1 MLSPQY
7 LMTNP
12 PPVLLDKDDDD
23 VGMSMDDDTDDSYSD
38 DSDYSDDSS
47 DGFYDSDDDDDA
59 ENGND
64 ENAEILQLATANKTV
79 NKVIHG
85 AGGAFQRCNS
95 SPAIKAML
103 LAGPVTDKPE
113 FSTRNEIV
121 RCDSAP
127 LMSMP
132 ASLLARMA
140 KAECILGGPAHN
152 KAALFS
158 KAKVELNMEEQQ
170 TPQDLLKQI
179 IQQKDISPKFS
190 LALDVHYF
198 FLKMTSKNV
207 QAYDMAKAVAIR
219 NCNIP
224 ALRAMH
230 LKGEILQCCN
240 RFGESIVH
248 TACRRG
254 SAVCIQF
261 LTQEAGVSLRV
272 RDDYG
277 RTPLHDACWT
287 NIPNFELIKLV
298 LKSCPDLLFVADKR
312 GYFPLQYVRKDHHGD
327 WCKFLEENHE
337 LLSPTELFW
346 K

>member
-1 MLSPQY
+1 MLSPHQY
-7 LMTNP
+7 LQTSLP
-12 PPVLLDKDDDD
+12 PADKEDDLA
-23 VGMSMDDDTDDSYSD
+23 MSMDDDSDSYTD

-47 DGFYDSDDDDDA
+47 DGFYDSDDDENAIDADA
-59 ENGND
+59 E
-64 ENAEILQLATANKTV
+64 IIQLAVVNKTV

-95 SPAIKAML
+95 SPAIRAML
-103 LAGPVTDKPE
+103 LAGPTTDKPDPAFKIE
-113 FSTRNEIV
+113 

-127 LMSMP
+127 LLSMP

-140 KAECILGGPAHN
+140 KAECVGGPTDRKATTVN
-152 KAALFS
+152 KAN
-158 KAKVELNMEEQQ
+158 VEPKKEKQQ
-170 TPQDLLKQI
+170 TPLNLLK
-179 IQQKDISPKFS
+179 KLLRDNDISPKFS
-190 LALDVHYF
+190 SALDLDDF

-207 QAYDMAKAVAIR
+207 QAYDMPKATAIR
-219 NCNIP
+219 RCDIA

-230 LKGEILQCCN
+230 QKGEILQCCN

-277 RTPLHDACWT
+277 RTALHDACWT
-287 NIPNFELIKLV
+287 SIPNFELIEMI
-298 LKSCPDLLFVADKR
+298 LKSCPDLLFIADKR
-312 GYFPLQYVRKDHHGD
+312 GVYPLQYVRKDYHAH
-327 WCKFLEENHE
+327 WCKFLEENQDLMTPKE
-337 LLSPTELFW
+337 LVW
-346 K
+346 N